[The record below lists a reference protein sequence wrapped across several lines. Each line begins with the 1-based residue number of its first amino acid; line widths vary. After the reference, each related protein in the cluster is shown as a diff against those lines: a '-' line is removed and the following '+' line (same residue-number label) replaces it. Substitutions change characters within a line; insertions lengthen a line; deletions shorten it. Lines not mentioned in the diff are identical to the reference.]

1 MAHASIKEDI
11 RGNAPE
17 LRDLITGV
25 KAPRQFWTLFNTP
38 EALADYVAGA
48 KGYYDDSAWKRDD
61 VSFYG
66 TRSMAES
73 VDLAKQGWPEGADN
87 ANRLR
92 DRINAANP
100 IGPRVI
106 RYDVAGAY
114 PSVPRALSGNPLNM
128 RRAIPATLKRRPVIT
143 LVSDMSSNCSVDA
156 KALANRAAVVAAL
169 LDAIEG
175 ARFSAH
181 VIAVGTGDS
190 RGERDQREFIAVTAV
205 TLKEPEQPADIG
217 RLAFGLGH
225 PSMLRRF
232 CFGSWVV
239 DQWTKPYVGMHAAY
253 PWSPTRSDESRSIFT
268 LPGLNDT
275 QRHFMTEEKAA
286 TEGLA
291 LMIREL
297 SKQGCPAFPQEA
309 DRAA

>member
-1 MAHASIKEDI
+1 MAKLIKEDI

-17 LRDLITGV
+17 LRELIGGI
-25 KAPRQFWTLFNTP
+25 KAPRQFWTLFNSP
-38 EALADYVAGA
+38 EALAEYVAGA
-48 KGYYDDSAWKRDD
+48 KGYYDPQAWNNGD

-66 TRSMAES
+66 TRSMQES
-73 VDLAKQGWPEGADN
+73 LNLATQGWPEGAERAN
-87 ANRLR
+87 ALR

-100 IGPRVI
+100 IGPRIV

-143 LVSDMSSNCSVDA
+143 LISDMSSNCSVAA

-175 ARFSAH
+175 ARFSVH

-190 RGERDQREFIAVTAV
+190 RSEKDQRDFIAVTGV

-239 DQWTKPYVGMHAAY
+239 DKWTQPFVGMHAAY
-253 PWSPTRSDESRSIFT
+253 PYSVDCADPARSIYM

-275 QRHFMTEEKAA
+275 QQYFMTEEKAA
-286 TEGLA
+286 TDGLA
-291 LMIREL
+291 LMIRQL
-297 SKQGCPAFPQEA
+297 TKQGCPAFPQEA